1 MPGTWTKVV
10 SICSSRRTVAYAQC
24 RSWADQGSAACS
36 SWADHGSNQCSNWA
50 DQGSNQC
57 SNWAD
62 QGSNQCSSWYE
73 QNCHWYSPWNCI
85 AGWFCQ
91 AWYWV
96 AKWVCLAWYWVAKW
110 VCLAW
115 YWVAKWVCLA
125 WYWIAKWVCLAWQW
139 VFYVFC
145 INAQG
150 GPMFLLTDGTL
161 LLNECESGYGTR
173 RWWRLTPDSSG
184 SYINGLWIRA
194 ADSNVAR
201 KYFASAVLADGRLL
215 VCGGEY
221 SDASGSNSQ
230 DDTARSE
237 IFDPVANTW
246 TEIAPPAGVT
256 QIGDSA
262 CCLLPNGRFFL
273 GNFNAV
279 FTNIFD
285 PGTGTWSAAQ
295 NKGDNCSE
303 ESWVLMRDGTIIV
316 PQCSNSPNAEKYVI
330 ATNTW
335 VAAGALPSSIVEAA
349 SLEIGP
355 GLLLTDGQ
363 AFFVGANAGNT
374 GLYTSGALPA
384 NAGSWAPGPAIPPRG
399 RQSRGSKDGPA
410 VLLPSGIVL
419 FPAAPVDGSRNNY
432 LSPSSWFEFDGTN
445 INTASDAPNSN
456 CPTYVGRMIV
466 IPTGQAI
473 WVREDDKDFYAYTET
488 GTPQNSFR
496 PTITTAPSILV
507 PGTTVAIS
515 GTQFNGLSQAVGYGD
530 DYAAAT
536 NYPLVRVRNSKS
548 GRVQYCRTFNHTTT
562 VAGLTTPS
570 MGVATGATIVTTQV
584 AVPGDLELGASELT
598 VVANGIPSTP
608 REVKVLLQRGNND

>member
-1 MPGTWTKVV
+1 MPGTWIKVV

-91 AWYWV
+91 AWYWL

-237 IFDPVANTW
+237 IFVPQ
-246 TEIAPPAGVT
+246 ERIPGRKSHRPPALPRSVTRLVVFCRMGVFSSVT
-256 QIGDSA
+256 STL
-262 CCLLPNGRFFL
+262 CSRTFLLQL
-273 GNFNAV
+273 ELSVAE
-279 FTNIFD
+279 
-285 PGTGTWSAAQ
+285 

-303 ESWVLMRDGTIIV
+303 ESWVLMRRH
-316 PQCSNSPNAEKYVI
+316 
-330 ATNTW
+330 
-335 VAAGALPSSIVEAA
+335 AL
-349 SLEIGP
+349 
-355 GLLLTDGQ
+355 
-363 AFFVGANAGNT
+363 
-374 GLYTSGALPA
+374 
-384 NAGSWAPGPAIPPRG
+384 
-399 RQSRGSKDGPA
+399 
-410 VLLPSGIVL
+410 
-419 FPAAPVDGSRNNY
+419 
-432 LSPSSWFEFDGTN
+432 
-445 INTASDAPNSN
+445 
-456 CPTYVGRMIV
+456 
-466 IPTGQAI
+466 
-473 WVREDDKDFYAYTET
+473 
-488 GTPQNSFR
+488 
-496 PTITTAPSILV
+496 
-507 PGTTVAIS
+507 
-515 GTQFNGLSQAVGYGD
+515 
-530 DYAAAT
+530 
-536 NYPLVRVRNSKS
+536 
-548 GRVQYCRTFNHTTT
+548 
-562 VAGLTTPS
+562 
-570 MGVATGATIVTTQV
+570 
-584 AVPGDLELGASELT
+584 
-598 VVANGIPSTP
+598 
-608 REVKVLLQRGNND
+608 